1 MDRLDHT
8 TLVVE
13 NLGIVETEDAIALLL
28 QKTRTPGIMGN
39 ALSACM

>member
-13 NLGIVETEDAIALLL
+13 NLGILEPEDAIPFLP
-28 QKTRTPGIMGN
+28 QKTIAPGIMSN
-39 ALSACM
+39 ALGGCV